1 MDDRRAEDRRGFGS
15 ITLPRR
21 RGLPCRFGCGVVF
34 THADADVSVDAVL
47 AAARARDLHELHE
60 HGRVFSHPSPAP
72 ATRRGRHLQYGK
84 AVGE

>member
-1 MDDRRAEDRRGFGS
+1 MDDRHAADRRGFGS
-15 ITLPRR
+15 ITLPGR
-21 RGLPCRFGCGVVF
+21 RGLPCRFDCGVVF
-34 THADADVSVDAVL
+34 SHVDADVSVEAVI

-60 HGRVFSHPSPAP
+60 HGRVFAHSPAP